1 MQIKRFFT
9 ILVPNYPNLYLN
21 FVKNSGNSGL
31 NECVEALL
39 KIIIRQ
45 FSILKTQR
53 FRYFK
58 SLVKPLPLCFK
69 RFYSDYSYLLMNKI
83 VSIFCFLGL
92 TLSANAQ
99 ELRVTTSVPRGIIQ
113 GQTTITLTPP
123 PGATIRYTTNQ
134 TMPSRTNGTIYTKPI
149 VVNATTVI
157 KTFAYTAT
165 KQSLVE
171 SFSYISLNKGGEL
184 TFPNLVTAGDYAN
197 GLKQLPI
204 ISISVPPGGRPAY
217 DKTEQMC
224 TFEYI
229 NKFGEGGNIGILSG
243 VEGYGND
250 SYIDSD
256 QKNLRVSFK
265 KVYGFSN
272 LAFPIFKRDD
282 VDTRNPVTK
291 YDVLDLKIGQDGPN
305 ADGYGMLMSSQGLV
319 SKTMREMGNVDL
331 HAQYVHTFV
340 NGKYNGIYT
349 LKEPYDGHFASDYYG
364 GKSADYDEI
373 EGDWES
379 PEVKGTSTLNT
390 WNALQ
395 SATQQ
400 NRYGDVKRYLNV
412 AEFIDFMIV
421 MMYFDNEWEYRAF
434 AHKQLTTTK
443 LVFENHDTDG
453 ALTKISDENEYA
465 YDRKWSNPSRTV
477 FNGPSGL
484 FGNLVR
490 SNNPEFKA
498 LLRDRVYNA
507 FQRPNAPLSPQRI
520 QRKLEEMRSVLRPA
534 FNMELARFNKTF
546 YNNNPYFD
554 QEYNQNV
561 AHLYTRYNY
570 NLNKWLGVLAG
581 RFAPEKS
588 ELVEDKSFT
597 VAPNPASDFADI
609 DLTAAKNQFVTLAV
623 YNTLG
628 EAVLKQNVENAAGT
642 YRLAL
647 DGLAAGQ
654 YILAI
659 QMEDQSTIGRKLSVK
674 R

>member
-1 MQIKRFFT
+1 
-9 ILVPNYPNLYLN
+9 
-21 FVKNSGNSGL
+21 
-31 NECVEALL
+31 
-39 KIIIRQ
+39 
-45 FSILKTQR
+45 
-53 FRYFK
+53 
-58 SLVKPLPLCFK
+58 
-69 RFYSDYSYLLMNKI
+69 MNKVI
-83 VSIFCFLGL
+83 STFVFLGL

-149 VVNATTVI
+149 VVNATTII
-157 KTFAYTAT
+157 KTVAYTAT
-165 KQSLVE
+165 TQSKVE

-184 TFPNLVTAGDYAN
+184 HFPNLVTAGDYAN

-229 NKFGEGGNIGILSG
+229 NKFGENASIGLLSG
-243 VEGYGND
+243 VEGYGSD
-250 SYIDSD
+250 SYLYSE
-256 QKNLRVSFK
+256 QKNLRISFK
-265 KVYGFSN
+265 SAYGYSS
-272 LAFPIFKRDD
+272 LSYPIFKRDD
-282 VDTRNPVTK
+282 VDTRNPETK
-291 YDVLDLKIGQDGPN
+291 FDILELKIGQDGPN
-305 ADGYGMLMSSQGLV
+305 ADGYGMLMSSQGLI
-319 SKTMREMGNVDL
+319 SKTMREMGNVDV
-331 HAQYVHTFV
+331 HTQYVHAFV
-340 NGKYNGIYT
+340 DGKYNGIYT
-349 LKEPYDGHFASDYYG
+349 LKEKYDSHFAASYYG
-364 GKSADYDEI
+364 GKSSDYDEI
-373 EGDWES
+373 GGIWEQ
-379 PEVKGTSTLNT
+379 PEVKVKPDGTSSSSLNT
-390 WNALQ
+390 WNLLQ
-395 SATQQ
+395 AATEQ
-400 NRYGDVKRYLNV
+400 NRYSDVKKYLNV
-412 AEFIDFMIV
+412 SQFIDFMIL
-421 MMYFDNEWEYRAF
+421 MMYFDNEWEFATF
-434 AHKQLTTTK
+434 AHKQLATTK
-443 LVFENHDTDG
+443 LVFQDYDTDG
-453 ALTKISDENEYA
+453 ALTKISDENEFA
-465 YDRKWSNPSRTV
+465 YNLKWTDPSRTV
-477 FNGPSGL
+477 FNGPTGM

-534 FNMELARFNKTF
+534 FNMELARYNQTF

-561 AHLYTRYNY
+561 AHLPTRYNY

-581 RFAPEKS
+581 RFAPEKT

-597 VAPNPASDFADI
+597 VAPNPAFDFADI

-659 QMEDQSTIGRKLSVK
+659 QMEGHGTIGRKLNVN